1 MSSTPDRVLDVGQ
14 CSPDHFTISNLLSDH
29 FDVKVDRAATV
40 GEALA
45 MMHRQNYRLVLV
57 NRLIDEDGSDGM
69 ELIRNAAADERLRKM
84 PVMLVSNYDDAQ
96 NQAIEAGGLR
106 GFGKSQIG
114 NRETIARLA
123 ELLPAKSR

>member
-14 CSPDHFTISNLLSDH
+14 CNPDHSTISRLLSDH

-123 ELLPAKSR
+123 ELLPAKPR

>member
-96 NQAIEAGGLR
+96 KQAVEAGGLR
-106 GFGKSQIG
+106 GFGKSEIG
-114 NRETIARLA
+114 NRETIERLA
-123 ELLPAKSR
+123 ELLPAKPR

>member
-1 MSSTPDRVLDVGQ
+1 MSSTRDRVLDVGQ
-14 CSPDHFTISNLLSDH
+14 CSPDHFTITNLLSDH
-29 FDVKVDRAATV
+29 FDVRVDRAATV

-45 MMHRQNYRLVLV
+45 MMQRQDYRLVLV

-69 ELIRNAAADERLRKM
+69 ELIRKSAADERLREM

-96 NQAIEAGGLR
+96 DQAVEAGGLR

-114 NRETIARLA
+114 NRETIEQLG
-123 ELLPAKSR
+123 ELLPTRSR

>member
-14 CSPDHFTISNLLSDH
+14 CNPDHSTISRLLSDH
-29 FDVKVDRAATV
+29 FDVRVDRAATV

-45 MMHRQNYRLVLV
+45 MMHRQSYRLVLV

-69 ELIRNAAADERLRKM
+69 ELIRNATADERLRAT
-84 PVMLVSNYDDAQ
+84 PLMLVSNYDDAQ
-96 NQAIEAGGLR
+96 NQAVEAGGLR

-114 NRETIARLA
+114 NRETIERLA
-123 ELLPAKSR
+123 ELLPAKSS